1 MMRGSG
7 SSSGLLPRM
16 AIPALLFLSTPAEAS
31 FFDVYGFNPRALSMA
46 GAQGAV
52 ADDFTALYYNPAGLT
67 AGERAVFGFALNLSR
82 NALFI
87 DSALSA
93 PQPAPRDPPH
103 ATTIT
108 FGGHFPLSG
117 EKAKQ
122 RVALAFAVAVPT
134 SSLLA
139 GRAFDPAIPHW
150 SMYEALPERLVA
162 MLGLGIEPIP
172 GLSFG
177 ASAQFLA
184 SLFGN
189 LDYELDVVAGR
200 FTKKTVSFDIE
211 PRLAPIL
218 GVETRLIPGL
228 RAGFSWRG
236 TIQTDVGIPVVL
248 DLTGLARLDVS
259 TDFTVQY
266 TPHELTWSF
275 AYRVPELELL
285 VALDLSY
292 ALWAEVPDPSTTT
305 IIDVSGELLDSAGL
319 QDTLDAP
326 APGQERRVELAYRNV
341 LVPRLGLEKE
351 FGPVALRAGY
361 SVRPSPA
368 PVQTSGTNYLD
379 GTAHHLSLGAS
390 WTVEDPLGFLRNPL
404 TLDLSAGWIFHPS
417 RRHPKSSVADPVGD
431 LEAGG
436 SIFVFG
442 MGFRYA
448 YGESR
453 LPPEPDEISA
463 EEALTAARVR

>member
-1 MMRGSG
+1 MRAGRRFMLG
-7 SSSGLLPRM
+7 VVAWGLAASR
-16 AIPALLFLSTPAEAS
+16 PAAAS
-31 FFDVYGFNPRALSMA
+31 FFDVYGFNPRALAMA

-67 AGERAVFGFALNLSR
+67 AGERALFGMALSFTR

-87 DSALSA
+87 DSALAS
-93 PQPAPRDPPH
+93 PTPAPRDPPH

-117 EKAKQ
+117 ERTLPK
-122 RVALAFAVAVPT
+122 VALAFAVAVPT

-162 MLGLGIEPIP
+162 LLGIGIEPIP

-184 SLFGN
+184 SLFGR

-200 FTKKTVSFDIE
+200 FTRKTVSFDIE

-218 GVETRLIPGL
+218 GVEARFVPGL

-248 DLTGLARLDVS
+248 DLTGLARLDVT

-266 TPHELTWSF
+266 TPHELTWSL

-285 VALDLSY
+285 LALDLSY
-292 ALWAEVPDPSTTT
+292 ALWSAAPDPSTAS
-305 IIDVSGELLDSAGL
+305 IIDVGGELLDAAGL
-319 QDTLDAP
+319 GDALDAP
-326 APGQERRVELAYRNV
+326 APGQERRVELGYRNV
-341 LVPRLGLEKE
+341 LVPRFGLEKE
-351 FGPVALRAGY
+351 LGPLALRAGY
-361 SVRPSPA
+361 AVRPSPA
-368 PVQTSGTNYLD
+368 PRQTSGTNYLD

-390 WTVEDPLGFLRNPL
+390 LRLEDPLGFLRNPIV
-404 TLDLSAGWIFHPS
+404 LDLSGGWLFHPT
-417 RRHPKSSVADPVGD
+417 REHPKASVSDPVGD
-431 LEAGG
+431 LSAGG
-436 SIFVFG
+436 SVFVVG
-442 MGFRYA
+442 LGFRYA

-453 LPPEPDEISA
+453 LSETRPDETVA
-463 EEALTAARVR
+463 QTGR